1 MAQFQNRC
9 FSGPLTLDRYLT
21 GGSDSGPLPHLANI
35 LVGYTRDHPVE
46 ALVANYQKARTP
58 VNYILHEF
66 TTSSYFRVSSMKKTF
81 SIFSTD
87 EKLRFSSVQ
96 RMITYHCFQP
106 PGYFIISIRYS
117 SELLRI
123 PPE

>member
-46 ALVANYQKARTP
+46 ARKLITRVGGRLLS
-58 VNYILHEF
+58 NYILKYA
-66 TTSSYFRVSSMKKTF
+66 TSTVHF
-81 SIFSTD
+81 
-87 EKLRFSSVQ
+87 E
-96 RMITYHCFQP
+96 
-106 PGYFIISIRYS
+106 
-117 SELLRI
+117 
-123 PPE
+123 